1 MEVEKIVEKPVVVE
15 KVIEKPVIVEKPVVR
30 ETPKT
35 ECEIT
40 FSTNK
45 LQFIVLK
52 CYGDVAQQRITILAE
67 MTNLD
72 TGRNTEEYLRVN
84 SAVTDNGA
92 ECSNFEIQNGHW
104 MKMPPRVKLRREF
117 YVTKVFDKFPAFS
130 YVELKIADT
139 QVYIRNLPIRWQ

>member
-1 MEVEKIVEKPVVVE
+1 M
-15 KVIEKPVIVEKPVVR
+15 IVEKPVVR

-52 CYGDVAQQRITILAE
+52 CYGDIAQQRITILAE

-84 SAVTDNGA
+84 SVVTDNGA
-92 ECSNFEIQNGHW
+92 ECSNFEIQNS
-104 MKMPPRVKLRREF
+104 MLRRSLINF
-117 YVTKVFDKFPAFS
+117 QLS
-130 YVELKIADT
+130 LM
-139 QVYIRNLPIRWQ
+139 WS